1 MEAQTPPAW
10 HDKILHAC
18 MSVGDTLLMGSDCPP
33 EYFQKPQGF
42 SVSLTFADAAEA
54 ERIFGLLAEGGTVQM
69 PIEETFWAVRF
80 GACVD
85 RFGTPWMISCNKT
98 D

>member
-1 MEAQTPPAW
+1 
-10 HDKILHAC
+10 
-18 MSVGDTLLMGSDCPP
+18 
-33 EYFQKPQGF
+33 
-42 SVSLTFADAAEA
+42 VSPTFADAAEA

-69 PIEETFWAVRF
+69 PIEETFWAVCF

-85 RFGTPWMISCNKT
+85 RFGTPWMISCSKT